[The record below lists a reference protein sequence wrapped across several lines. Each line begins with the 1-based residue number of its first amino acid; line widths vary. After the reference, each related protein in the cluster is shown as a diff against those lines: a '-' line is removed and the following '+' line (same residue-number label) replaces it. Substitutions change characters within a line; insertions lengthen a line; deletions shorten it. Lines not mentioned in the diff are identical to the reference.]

1 MTQHDQTAIRVA
13 RKYGAPYNRGK
24 GPDIE
29 TARIA
34 IEVETAFTVS
44 DGFRQLS
51 GRRKPVYIAGAD
63 QHATSL
69 ALSKTRGTDVGVM
82 DPRGTILKRSSR
94 TY

>member
-1 MTQHDQTAIRVA
+1 MTPHDQTAIRIA
-13 RKYGAPYNRGK
+13 RLHGVLYNRGK

-44 DGFRQLS
+44 DAFRQLH
-51 GRRKPVYIAGAD
+51 GIRKPVYIAGAD
-63 QHATSL
+63 QQTTHL
-69 ALSKTRGTDVGVM
+69 AMGKTRGTDVGVM
-82 DPRGTILKRSSR
+82 DPHGTILKRSTR